1 MARKLFNYFDP
12 TTYPTQQTKI
22 WGRKNIC
29 WSKMIKNQSCSEVVV
44 HQDANAPVSLQY
56 SLMLKDLWVGSPKQ
70 RRDSKCL
77 AFLQIYFQLYQSV
90 FLFVPCPST
99 CLLLCMSL
107 CLSVCLSIYMFCRQT
122 VSLSVCL
129 SFHLTLHISVCLFI
143 CCISC
148 MQSLSLTFPLS
159 FSTPR
164 INLYPVSDKN

>member
-1 MARKLFNYFDP
+1 MARKLFDYFGPP
-12 TTYPTQQTKI
+12 TPHPTQQTKI
-22 WGRKNIC
+22 WGRKNI
-29 WSKMIKNQSCSEVVV
+29 CSEVVV

-77 AFLQIYFQLYQSV
+77 AFLQIYFQLCQSV